1 MRRSISLFALL
12 SCVAAL
18 CGCASKSSIPDLP
31 DKLAEQGLLVA
42 RLYMPGSA
50 SWDNAKVEI
59 DGKLHPS
66 GLRDGFIAIAL
77 SPGEHYLP
85 QLRIE
90 GRLLSYEDSGSSG
103 LRKVRGGGGAPIYY
117 YVPGGSGVRTYF
129 TTLAVMRRFQIEA
142 GKITNLGLMVYLAD
156 DPKESSGGSS
166 RQYHAVALDNSAEIG
181 YYLETNYP
189 ALMGTLADHTPKLAP
204 GNYLDPKKLP
214 ELRRYI
220 AALEAKGKKII
231 SSGTTAVLYG
241 DAGTLVAA
249 KPKPGGGSVF
259 EVLDTGTLANI
270 VDARRADD
278 RLVFL
283 TSEAKLLTYEG
294 GKLSMTGIPYRIH
307 PVKMSSIGKDNLTIV
322 DNRMSIMTSQDG
334 GAHWSKYDGARI
346 DTPRSDIGVVSDA
359 HGAYIYLGTRGIP
372 NPILYQQAGETTP
385 QMIAPPQQP
394 APPARPIEDTTLNI
408 VIVRE
413 SGLFVVYPRNEFHF
427 RSNATRT
434 WQIYSKPAEGCK
446 GIGFDTAGVDLTV
459 ECGGVKYESADSG
472 RTWTKAGGA

>member
-1 MRRSISLFALL
+1 MRRSILLFALS
-12 SCVAAL
+12 SCVATL
-18 CGCASKSSIPDLP
+18 CGCASKSSIPTLP
-31 DKLAEQGLLVA
+31 DKLVEQGLVVA

-50 SWDNAKVEI
+50 SWDNAKVDI
-59 DGKLHPS
+59 DGKLHSS

-77 SPGEHYLP
+77 SPGEHYLS

-90 GRLLSYEDSGSSG
+90 GRLLSLDDSGGSG
-103 LRKVRGGGGAPIYY
+103 MRKVRGGGAPTYY
-117 YVPGGSGVRTYF
+117 YVPGGSGVRTYY
-129 TTLAVMRRFQIEA
+129 TTLAVMRRFQVEA

-156 DPKESSGGSS
+156 NKNSSETSK
-166 RQYHAVALDNSAEIG
+166 QYHAVALDNSAEIG

-189 ALMGTLADHTPKLAP
+189 ALIATMPDHAPKLAP
-204 GNYLDPKKLP
+204 GTYLDPKKLP

-220 AALEAKGKKII
+220 AALEAKSKKIV
-231 SSGTTAVLYG
+231 TAGNTSVLYG

-249 KPKPGGGSVF
+249 RPKDGSGGGSTL

-270 VDARRADD
+270 VDARRDDD

-294 GKLSMTGIPYRIH
+294 GKLSRTSVPYRIH
-307 PVKMSSIGKDNLTIV
+307 PVKMSSIGKNNLTIV
-322 DNRMSIMTSQDG
+322 DNRLSILSSQDG
-334 GAHWSKYDGARI
+334 GAHWTKYDGAHI

-359 HGAYIYLGTRGIP
+359 HGAYIYLGDHGLP
-372 NPILYQQAGETTP
+372 NPILYLEAGKTTP
-385 QMIAPPQQP
+385 EVVAPPPHP
-394 APPARPIEDTTLNI
+394 APPIQDKTFNL
-408 VIVRE
+408 VILRE
-413 SGLFVVYPRNEFHF
+413 SGLFIVYPRSEFHF

-434 WQIYSKPAEGCK
+434 WQIYSKPAVDCK

-459 ECGGVKYESADSG
+459 DCGGVKYESVDSG